1 MRSKSERSNEI
12 LAETTSTLRATVE
25 GRDVVTEDDDWHRL
39 MVEVVAL
46 DECDVPIKSAIVSSC
61 YFFMEDENFLK
72 CKKDQIFL
80 FLSSLLSSR
89 LCKKYVKNT
98 VTCCNLFPS

>member
-61 YFFMEDENFLK
+61 YFFMEDDRNYK
-72 CKKDQIFL
+72 MQKRSNISL
-80 FLSSLLSSR
+80 FELSSI
-89 LCKKYVKNT
+89 
-98 VTCCNLFPS
+98 F